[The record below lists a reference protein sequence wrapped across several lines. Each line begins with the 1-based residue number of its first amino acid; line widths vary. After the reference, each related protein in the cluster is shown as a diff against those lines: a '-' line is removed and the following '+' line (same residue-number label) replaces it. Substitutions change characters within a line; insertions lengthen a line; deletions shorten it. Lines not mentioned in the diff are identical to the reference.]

1 VPWKPSHASSAIL
14 FQKRARISSLSGCDL
29 WGQAL
34 QPDENAKV
42 KGTQSKGPVSGIR
55 LAQKTFAPKG
65 DSNKRDSNK
74 RDSLTE
80 SKRNGRLK

>member
-1 VPWKPSHASSAIL
+1 MRFMGASVAT
-14 FQKRARISSLSGCDL
+14 
-29 WGQAL
+29 
-34 QPDENAKV
+34 DENAKV

-65 DSNKRDSNK
+65 NSNK